1 MLIALRKSIQYSTS
15 TVKRKNSKNL
25 VDQLVQVQYV
35 DSVER
40 GVSPPRGEDGRVT
53 LVNDEEEA
61 RFEDQTEPV
70 FLDIHSLD
78 GNVISH
84 MKVYLFSHGKCQEL
98 QGREPA
104 SLVSGF
110 LKYLRK
116 YYPAPR

>member
-1 MLIALRKSIQYSTS
+1 M
-15 TVKRKNSKNL
+15 
-25 VDQLVQVQYV
+25 QVQY
-35 DSVER
+35 SGEK
-40 GVSPPRGEDGRVT
+40 GVSPPRGENTRVT
-53 LVNDEEEA
+53 LVNEEES

-78 GNVISH
+78 GTAISQ

-98 QGREPA
+98 HGREPA
-104 SLVSGF
+104 SLVNGF

>member
-1 MLIALRKSIQYSTS
+1 M
-15 TVKRKNSKNL
+15 
-25 VDQLVQVQYV
+25 QVQYS
-35 DSVER
+35 DSGER
-40 GVSPPRGEDGRVT
+40 GVSPPRGQDTRVT
-53 LVNDEEEA
+53 LVTDEES

-78 GNVISH
+78 GTAISQ

-98 QGREPA
+98 HGREPA
-104 SLVSGF
+104 SLVNGF

>member
-1 MLIALRKSIQYSTS
+1 M
-15 TVKRKNSKNL
+15 
-25 VDQLVQVQYV
+25 QVQYS
-35 DSVER
+35 DSGER
-40 GVSPPRGEDGRVT
+40 GVSPPRGDDTRVT
-53 LVNDEEEA
+53 LVTDEES

-78 GNVISH
+78 GTAISH

-104 SLVSGF
+104 SLVNGF

>member
-1 MLIALRKSIQYSTS
+1 M
-15 TVKRKNSKNL
+15 
-25 VDQLVQVQYV
+25 QVQYV

-53 LVNDEEEA
+53 LVNDKEEA

>member
-1 MLIALRKSIQYSTS
+1 M
-15 TVKRKNSKNL
+15 
-25 VDQLVQVQYV
+25 QVQYS
-35 DSVER
+35 DSGER
-40 GVSPPRGEDGRVT
+40 GVSPPRGEDTRVR
-53 LVNDEEEA
+53 LVTDEES

-78 GNVISH
+78 GTAISQ

-104 SLVSGF
+104 SLVNGF